1 MEKIWRD
8 RIFFALCLA
17 LPFLFIPKLFQ
28 QPFIGGP
35 IGTMLLV
42 YPLLA
47 FYVYTLYCWKC
58 GSFSFYYQKKFLLFV
73 GIYVISLLLSLMY
86 GLYNYPYYDI
96 IVNGP
101 YGQIE
106 KLVKA
111 SSILRE
117 YGFSMNNELL
127 LVGWMIA
134 RRLKDIFFECFYM
147 FFCIYIIYCWYR
159 KDPVQASTIFEK
171 AINCITVIVIVYSIF
186 EIAYFF
192 NLTLAKDVLLFTNP
206 ILHAISENWG
216 WWPPLLWAE
225 PRVRSIFPEPS
236 QFGMYGATIIPF
248 LWARIICG
256 KQIIKNFT
264 LVTIFMILLFLS
276 VSKTS
281 TWLLLVEIALFGCLI
296 AFTKK
301 WVAVKR
307 FVLIL
312 FCFGIA
318 FLTSSWCI
326 SVYPSGEDKQIHTQV
341 SESISEVVNERS
353 GSNAARFAIIKS
365 DLRIWQDHWLVGVG
379 SGMKAAY
386 VPAYLTKEEAA
397 VPEVKM
403 WVDLQNKN
411 GVLKTPIDCV
421 SEYTNR
427 LAETGILGIIIYL
440 LPVFLLMVMLA
451 KRRSLIYN
459 DATLQLRLLPILTAI
474 IGVLAS
480 GFSGMMT
487 TVHSLWILLG
497 MGYAYVLYKR

>member
-8 RIFFALCLA
+8 RFFFALCIA
-17 LPFLFIPKLFQ
+17 LPFLFIPKFFQ

-47 FYVYTLYCWKC
+47 FYAYTLYSWKH
-58 GSFSFYYQKKFLLFV
+58 GSFSFYSYNKFLLFI
-73 GIYVISLLLSLMY
+73 GIYAIVLLLSLMY
-86 GLYNYPYYDI
+86 GLYNYPYYDLI
-96 IVNGP
+96 LNGP
-101 YGQIE
+101 SGQIE
-106 KLVKA
+106 KFGKV
-111 SSILRE
+111 SSMLRE
-117 YGFSMNNELL
+117 YGFLLNDELL

-134 RRLKDIFFECFYM
+134 RRLKNIFFECFYM
-147 FFCIYIIYCWYR
+147 FFCTYLIYCWYR
-159 KDPVQASTIFEK
+159 KDPVQSSILFEK
-171 AINCITVIVIVYSIF
+171 AINCITVIIILYSTF

-192 NLTLAKDVLLFTNP
+192 SVSLAKDVLLFTNP

-216 WWPPLLWAE
+216 WWPPLLWPE
-225 PRVRSIFPEPS
+225 FRVRSVFPEPS
-236 QFGMYGATIIPF
+236 QFGMYGAAIIPF
-248 LWARIICG
+248 LWARMIYG

-264 LVTIFMILLFLS
+264 FGTILMILLFLS

-281 TWLLLVEIALFGCLI
+281 TWLLLGEIALFGCLI
-296 AFTKK
+296 AFTKR
-301 WVAVKR
+301 WIAVKR
-307 FVLIL
+307 FLLVLL
-312 FCFGIA
+312 CLGIA
-318 FLTSSWCI
+318 FFTSSWCI
-326 SVYPSGEDKQIHTQV
+326 SEYPSVANKQIHTKV

-386 VPAYLTKEEAA
+386 VPVYLTKEEAS

-403 WVDLQNKN
+403 WVGLQNQN
-411 GVLKTPIDCV
+411 GVLKTPIGCI

-440 LPVFLLMVMLA
+440 LPVLCLMVMLV
-451 KRRSLIYN
+451 KRRLLIYN
-459 DATLQLRLLPILTAI
+459 DAMLQLRLLPILTAI

-480 GFSGMMT
+480 GFSGMIT
-487 TVHSLWILLG
+487 TFHSLWILLG
-497 MGYAYVLYKR
+497 MGYAYVLSRK